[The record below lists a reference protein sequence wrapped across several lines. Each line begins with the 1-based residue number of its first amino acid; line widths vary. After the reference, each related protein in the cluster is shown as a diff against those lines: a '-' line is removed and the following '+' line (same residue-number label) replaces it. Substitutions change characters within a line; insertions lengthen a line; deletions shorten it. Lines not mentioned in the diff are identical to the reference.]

1 MSLRQVWLT
10 VLEPPARE
18 GRSLLPV
25 VGGASAAGRDITVG
39 GGACLSSRV
48 GGASAAGG
56 DVTGRRDRQAVRG
69 RGLRGQPGR
78 GGSPLS
84 PSAGSA
90 AACLDS
96 GAREGPR
103 RARGPPGGAC
113 GPGPRVAGV
122 SPLCRLPSGV
132 YPSGSGVTAVEA
144 PLRPEHRPA
153 CFGGR
158 CLGVSFR
165 RRGRRLLQKVFLNR
179 TTRSA
184 GRAAWEA
191 VAAALSAHA
200 QSQPPP
206 GAGTAA
212 GPPAPARRRDAGA
225 APVPAAS
232 RALQPAPL
240 PRGVGARGG
249 ALPPAQPARLARAGL
264 CLAI

>member
-1 MSLRQVWLT
+1 MK
-10 VLEPPARE
+10 
-18 GRSLLPV
+18 
-25 VGGASAAGRDITVG
+25 
-39 GGACLSSRV
+39 GGACFPLWAGRRLRAVTSPW
-48 GGASAAGG
+48 GAEPVSPLVWAGRRLRAVMSPG
-56 DVTGRRDRQAVRG
+56 SVTGRLFGGGVCGGGVCGGSSGAEGRPCPPPPAAQPPAWTPGPERGPDAPAGRQA
-69 RGLRGQPGR
+69 GL
-78 GGSPLS
+78 
-84 PSAGSA
+84 
-90 AACLDS
+90 
-96 GAREGPR
+96 
-103 RARGPPGGAC
+103 C

-122 SPLCRLPSGV
+122 SRLCRLPSGV

-144 PLRPEHRPA
+144 PLRPEHRPV